1 MVDQREIIPEHIV
14 PDAVYGDIV
23 HERDLRGM
31 TQTTGQG
38 RVTAVYAKHI
48 NLALTCLYKMLHTVM
63 HGIEEPF
70 PVERTAL
77 EYDG

>member
-1 MVDQREIIPEHIV
+1 
-14 PDAVYGDIV
+14 
-23 HERDLRGM
+23 M

-38 RVTAVYAKHI
+38 RVTAMYAKHI